1 MFEVKRNGKVAV
13 DKVVYSLLAKYETSC
28 EVILRARNGSLHED
42 DEEFLCSFQ
51 NCIEK
56 ACGKTNFAT
65 LEQLYMT
72 GRLIPVETD
81 RDWDGDLDLS
91 FYYEYKELGLD
102 LDGDIL

>member
-1 MFEVKRNGKVAV
+1 MFEIKRNGKVAV
-13 DKVVYSLLAKYETSC
+13 DKVVYDLLGRYEQVCYS
-28 EVILRARNGSLHED
+28 ILQIRNGKLCSS
-42 DEEFLCSFQ
+42 DEEFFCNFQ

-72 GRLIPVETD
+72 KRLIPVKTD

-91 FYYEYKELGLD
+91 FYDDYMELGLD